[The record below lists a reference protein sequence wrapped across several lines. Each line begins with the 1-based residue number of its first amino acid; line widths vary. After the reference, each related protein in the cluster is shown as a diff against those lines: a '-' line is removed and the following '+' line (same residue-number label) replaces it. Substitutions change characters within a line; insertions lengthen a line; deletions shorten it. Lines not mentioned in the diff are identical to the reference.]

1 MKEHIACKAR
11 LDTPRPRLYDPGM
24 ANDGIDVGQRVRVCR
39 EAQGM
44 SLRELARRTDLTPQ
58 FLSQVELGQAN
69 TSIGSLRR
77 IADALKVNL
86 YYFLRDDDVLAPPQ
100 AVPVVRAGHRA
111 RLGSPDSAVE
121 YELLTPD
128 LTRKMEIICG
138 VVKPG
143 SGNVVRH
150 TGVVTE
156 EWIYVLSGALAVR
169 LGEEEY
175 VLYPGDA
182 IYFDGERLRSI
193 ECASPEDARWISVI
207 TPPAL

>member
-1 MKEHIACKAR
+1 MVNE
-11 LDTPRPRLYDPGM
+11 GV
-24 ANDGIDVGQRVRVCR
+24 DVGQRVRVCR
-39 EAQGM
+39 EAQGI
-44 SLRELARRTDLTPQ
+44 SLRDLARRTDLTPQ

-86 YYFLRDDDVLAPPQ
+86 YYFLRDDDVLAPPHP
-100 AVPVVRAGHRA
+100 VPVVRAGHRA
-111 RLGSPDSAVE
+111 RLGSADSAVE

-128 LTRKMEIICG
+128 LTRKLEVICG
-138 VVKPG
+138 VVRPG

-150 TGVVTE
+150 AGIATE

-169 LGEEEY
+169 LEGEDY
-175 VLYPGDA
+175 LLHPGDA

-193 ECASPEDARWISVI
+193 ECAAPEETRWISVI

>member
-1 MKEHIACKAR
+1 MTNE
-11 LDTPRPRLYDPGM
+11 GV
-24 ANDGIDVGQRVRVCR
+24 DVGQRVRDCR
-39 EAQGM
+39 EAQGV

-77 IADALKVNL
+77 ISEALNVNL

-100 AVPVVRAGHRA
+100 HVPVVRSGHRA
-111 RLGSPDSAVE
+111 RLSSPDSKVE

-128 LTRKMEIICG
+128 VTRKMQVICG
-138 VVKPG
+138 QVKAG

-150 TGVVTE
+150 FGIATE
-156 EWIYVLSGALAVR
+156 EWIYVLCGQLAVR
-169 LGEEEY
+169 LETEEY
-175 VLYPGDA
+175 VLQPGDA
-182 IYFDGERLRSI
+182 IYFDGEKLRSI
-193 ECASPEDARWISVI
+193 ECASPGEARWISVI

>member
-1 MKEHIACKAR
+1 
-11 LDTPRPRLYDPGM
+11 M
-24 ANDGIDVGQRVRVCR
+24 ANDRIDVGQRVRVCR
-39 EAQGM
+39 EAQGI
-44 SLRELARRTDLTPQ
+44 SLRELARRTDLTAQ

-86 YYFLRDDDVLAPPQ
+86 YYFLRDDDVIAPPQ
-100 AVPVVRAGHRA
+100 SVPVVRAGRRA

-128 LTRKMEIICG
+128 LTRKMEVICG

-150 TGVVTE
+150 TGVATE

-169 LGEEEY
+169 LDAEEY
-175 VLYPGDA
+175 ILHAGDA

-193 ECASPEDARWISVI
+193 ECASPDAARWISVI

>member
-1 MKEHIACKAR
+1 M
-11 LDTPRPRLYDPGM
+11 PGM
-24 ANDGIDVGQRVRVCR
+24 SNDGINVGQRIRTCR
-39 EAQGM
+39 EARGI
-44 SLRELARRTDLTPQ
+44 SLRDLARRTDLTPQ

-86 YYFLRDDDVLAPPQ
+86 YYFLRDDDIVAPSQPT
-100 AVPVVRAGHRA
+100 PIVRAGHRA
-111 RLGSPDSAVE
+111 RLGSADAAVE

-138 VVKPG
+138 AVKPG

-150 TGVVTE
+150 TGIATE
-156 EWIYVLSGALAVR
+156 EWIYVLSGTLAVR
-169 LGEEEY
+169 LEEEEY
-175 VLYPGDA
+175 VLHPGDA
-182 IYFDGERLRSI
+182 IYFEGERLRSI
-193 ECASPEDARWISVI
+193 ECASAEEAQWISVI